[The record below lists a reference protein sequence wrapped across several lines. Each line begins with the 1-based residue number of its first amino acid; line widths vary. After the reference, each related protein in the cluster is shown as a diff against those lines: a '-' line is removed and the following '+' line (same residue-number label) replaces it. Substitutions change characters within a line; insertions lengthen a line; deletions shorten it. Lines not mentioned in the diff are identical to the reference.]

1 MTHRIFFYSLIVLI
15 SLGFS
20 PSNTIYAKE
29 SGDDEKL
36 IRVGIGAYNDGFY
49 EIAEKQFLEFLQEYS
64 EHSRSPEVSY
74 LLAKSLYYREKLR
87 ESRSQFLKILTESK
101 AFEYTDYVYFWLAFI
116 EIKLGNTEV
125 ARRYFTTILNRYPK
139 FEFLDQVYYHLG
151 LIEIGSKRFLQ
162 AESYLKKVPST
173 TKNRELILSSF
184 FWLGILYYHLNRFDE
199 ATHFIQLAQQDPKTL
214 KEPLSQ
220 YTLLWLGELQ
230 LRQGKFIE
238 AKRAYLNFIEHYQE
252 NAFTQEVRWKLGFCD
267 YRTGHD
273 KEAIELFQSYKTQY
287 KDSPLLLYVYYLLG
301 EIYLRQNDHISSLKE
316 LNWILSRSREN
327 PIWGITLIS
336 LFWNHLQQNDFPGA
350 QKVFQRLQKLN
361 HFEEEKAILQ
371 WINAEMTFFIGKI
384 TDALPYY
391 FNILNT
397 PYREKALFKIGKG
410 YFFEK
415 QFREAITNLDILLLE
430 FPNSE
435 HLEEGLFIK
444 GECFAQIGAWTQAL
458 DTYSLLIQK
467 GKQPFWKLFSVIQTG
482 NIYLSLK
489 DLLGAERAF
498 KEVLNLFPDHP
509 LANHAA
515 FQLGKIYFKQ
525 NNFLEAIHYYSLI
538 LRGGRLEWL
547 GGTYFSLGEIFYQ
560 QGKYDK
566 AINSFE
572 MALRYLQESSPWFFL
587 THLEIGNLKRKDGR
601 YEEARRS
608 YLTILQQAK
617 DEDLKRAATDLL
629 RLVEPQ

>member
-1 MTHRIFFYSLIVLI
+1 
-15 SLGFS
+15 
-20 PSNTIYAKE
+20 
-29 SGDDEKL
+29 
-36 IRVGIGAYNDGFY
+36 
-49 EIAEKQFLEFLQEYS
+49 
-64 EHSRSPEVSY
+64 
-74 LLAKSLYYREKLR
+74 
-87 ESRSQFLKILTESK
+87 
-101 AFEYTDYVYFWLAFI
+101 
-116 EIKLGNTEV
+116 
-125 ARRYFTTILNRYPK
+125 
-139 FEFLDQVYYHLG
+139 
-151 LIEIGSKRFLQ
+151 
-162 AESYLKKVPST
+162 
-173 TKNRELILSSF
+173 
-184 FWLGILYYHLNRFDE
+184 
-199 ATHFIQLAQQDPKTL
+199 
-214 KEPLSQ
+214 
-220 YTLLWLGELQ
+220 
-230 LRQGKFIE
+230 
-238 AKRAYLNFIEHYQE
+238 
-252 NAFTQEVRWKLGFCD
+252 
-267 YRTGHD
+267 
-273 KEAIELFQSYKTQY
+273 
-287 KDSPLLLYVYYLLG
+287 
-301 EIYLRQNDHISSLKE
+301 
-316 LNWILSRSREN
+316 
-327 PIWGITLIS
+327 
-336 LFWNHLQQNDFPGA
+336 
-350 QKVFQRLQKLN
+350 
-361 HFEEEKAILQ
+361 
-371 WINAEMTFFIGKI
+371 
-384 TDALPYY
+384 
-391 FNILNT
+391 LNT